1 MCGLA
6 GILNFKN
13 SPLLNLEMSLKV
25 MNNLQKHRGPDG
37 EGKWLHKSQKVGL
50 SHVRLSIIDL
60 NMGRQPMV
68 SE

>member
-6 GILNFKN
+6 GIINFKN

-37 EGKWLHKSQKVGL
+37 EADGGRTG
-50 SHVRLSIIDL
+50 RLAA
-60 NMGRQPMV
+60 G
-68 SE
+68 